1 MKRAADRGHSK
12 AQFEHELA
20 LYSDGDMI
28 KALVYLEL
36 AGRAGEKGASHVKNS
51 RISTKES
58 SPLQSQPP
66 VLELLKDFRS
76 GKTVFRNIMSI
87 LLPGPLDIILS
98 HDHNQTAALLE
109 YVRYDFQPKVQ
120 QSSIKIMGTLS
131 SRMVGLVQLLL
142 KSNASNSLIE
152 DYAACLEAR
161 PAPNITHLLLKFDLD
176 TPVERTILQPKFHY
190 SCMKVILDILEKLLK
205 PDVNALLHEFS
216 FQLFHE
222 LCTDP
227 FTSVPTMDLLSNKRF
242 RFFVKHLDTI
252 SIAQLP
258 KRNNNQPLRISSLH
272 QRAWLL
278 KLLAVELHAGDIGS
292 SNHRDACQT
301 ILSNLFGQGTT
312 GIDGD
317 QALYP
322 FLQFLLLS
330 ESDNGCIDLPKIT

>member
-1 MKRAADRGHSK
+1 
-12 AQFEHELA
+12 
-20 LYSDGDMI
+20 
-28 KALVYLEL
+28 
-36 AGRAGEKGASHVKNS
+36 
-51 RISTKES
+51 
-58 SPLQSQPP
+58 
-66 VLELLKDFRS
+66 
-76 GKTVFRNIMSI
+76 MSI
-87 LLPGPLDIILS
+87 LLPGVNSIIVERSSQIHEQYLESVVQVSLEILILVLDKDLLLSDYWRPLYQPLDIILS
-98 HDHNQTAALLE
+98 HDHNQTVALLE

-161 PAPNITHLLLKFDLD
+161 SEESQNVENNDNNNNDDPSILILQLLIDNISRPAPNITHLLLKFDLD

-205 PDVNALLHEFS
+205 PDVNALLHEFC
-216 FQLFHE
+216 FQLFQE

-252 SIAQLP
+252 GIAQLP

-301 ILSNLFGQGTT
+301 ILSNLFG
-312 GIDGD
+312 
-317 QALYP
+317 
-322 FLQFLLLS
+322 
-330 ESDNGCIDLPKIT
+330 